1 MKINLNTNRNFRTAG
16 IVIAAFATL
25 GTAACGG
32 AAELIESQAE
42 AIAPAEEQVADAIEA
57 YNNTDELEEVVSA
70 LQSEVDRLQGELSD
84 AQEVSSDTQT
94 QEPSP
99 STPASSSRSDSS
111 APAEEPMN
119 EEPTYEEPAPAEE
132 PTYEEPAPAEE
143 PMNEEPTY
151 EEPAPAEQPMNEEPT
166 YEEPAPAEEPMNE
179 EPETGERTTIAANPE
194 VEGEDCSSVKDL
206 NRYTL
211 DINGGAEVI
220 ANDLANPGDVCDF
233 YNFKVEGLDNSNIKS
248 GVLRFVLSCDDDRFI
263 EANNQ
268 GRGGFDWR
276 VGGPD
281 GTKYHC
287 GDSWEQSVSYQSYQR
302 SIAIYV
308 NPAQSEGSANYQ
320 LTVVPIPN

>member
-42 AIAPAEEQVADAIEA
+42 AIAPAEQQVADAMEA

-111 APAEEPMN
+111 APAEEP
-119 EEPTYEEPAPAEE
+119 TYEE

-151 EEPAPAEQPMNEEPT
+151 EDPT
-166 YEEPAPAEEPMNE
+166 YEEPMNE
-179 EPETGERTTIAANPE
+179 EPETEELTTIAANPE

-206 NRYTL
+206 NQYTL

>member
-1 MKINLNTNRNFRTAG
+1 MKINLNTNRNCRTAG
-16 IVIAAFATL
+16 IVIAAFATI

-42 AIAPAEEQVADAIEA
+42 AIAPAEQQVADAMEA

-94 QEPSP
+94 QEPSA

-119 EEPTYEEPAPAEE
+119 EEP
-132 PTYEEPAPAEE
+132 APAEE
-143 PMNEEPTY
+143 PMNEEPVTD
-151 EEPAPAEQPMNEEPT
+151 EL
-166 YEEPAPAEEPMNE
+166 
-179 EPETGERTTIAANPE
+179 TTIAANPE

-233 YNFKVEGLDNSNIKS
+233 YNFKVEGLDNFNIKS
-248 GVLRFVLSCDDDRFI
+248 GVLRFVLSCEDDRFI

-268 GRGGFDWR
+268 ARGGFDWR

-287 GDSWEQSVSYQSYQR
+287 GDSWEQSVYYQSYQR

>member
-42 AIAPAEEQVADAIEA
+42 AIAPAEQQVADAMEA

-94 QEPSP
+94 QEPSA

-119 EEPTYEEPAPAEE
+119 EEPTYD
-132 PTYEEPAPAEE
+132 EPAPAEE

-151 EEPAPAEQPMNEEPT
+151 EEPAPAE
-166 YEEPAPAEEPMNE
+166 EPMNE
-179 EPETGERTTIAANPE
+179 ESETEELTTIAANPE

>member
-42 AIAPAEEQVADAIEA
+42 AIAPAEQQVADAMEA

-94 QEPSP
+94 QEPSA

-111 APAEEPMN
+111 APA

-132 PTYEEPAPAEE
+132 PTYEEPAPADE
-143 PMNEEPTY
+143 PMNEESET
-151 EEPAPAEQPMNEEPT
+151 EEL
-166 YEEPAPAEEPMNE
+166 
-179 EPETGERTTIAANPE
+179 TTIAANPE

-206 NRYTL
+206 NQYTL

-220 ANDLANPGDVCDF
+220 SNDLANPGDVCDF

>member
-42 AIAPAEEQVADAIEA
+42 AIAPAEQQVADAMEA
-57 YNNTDELEEVVSA
+57 YNNTDDLEEVVSA
-70 LQSEVDRLQGELSD
+70 LQSEVDRLQGELGD
-84 AQEVSSDTQT
+84 AQVVSSDTQT
-94 QEPSP
+94 QEPSA
-99 STPASSSRSDSS
+99 STPTSSSRSDSS
-111 APAEEPMN
+111 ASA
-119 EEPTYEEPAPAEE
+119 EEPAPAEE
-132 PTYEEPAPAEE
+132 PMYEEPAPAEE
-143 PMNEEPTY
+143 PM
-151 EEPAPAEQPMNEEPT
+151 
-166 YEEPAPAEEPMNE
+166 YEEPAPAEEPKTE
-179 EPETGERTTIAANPE
+179 ELTTIAANPE

-220 ANDLANPGDVCDF
+220 SNDLANPGDVCDF
-233 YNFKVEGLDNSNIKS
+233 YNFKVEGLDNFNIKS

-287 GDSWEQSVSYQSYQR
+287 GDSWEQSVYYQSYQR

-320 LTVVPIPN
+320 LTVVTIPN

>member
-42 AIAPAEEQVADAIEA
+42 AVAPAEQQVADAMEA

-84 AQEVSSDTQT
+84 AQEVPSDTQT
-94 QEPSP
+94 QEPSA

-132 PTYEEPAPAEE
+132 P
-143 PMNEEPTY
+143 
-151 EEPAPAEQPMNEEPT
+151 MNEEPT

-179 EPETGERTTIAANPE
+179 ESETEELTTIAANPE

-206 NRYTL
+206 NQYTL

-287 GDSWEQSVSYQSYQR
+287 GDSWEQSVSYQSYQK

>member
-42 AIAPAEEQVADAIEA
+42 AVAPAEQQVADAMEA
-57 YNNTDELEEVVSA
+57 YNNTDELEEVVTA

-94 QEPSP
+94 QEPSA

-111 APAEEPMN
+111 APAEEPTYEEPVPAEEPMN
-119 EEPTYEEPAPAEE
+119 EEPASAEE
-132 PTYEEPAPAEE
+132 PTYEEPAPADE
-143 PMNEEPTY
+143 PMNEESET
-151 EEPAPAEQPMNEEPT
+151 EEL
-166 YEEPAPAEEPMNE
+166 
-179 EPETGERTTIAANPE
+179 TTIAANPE

-206 NRYTL
+206 NQYTL

>member
-42 AIAPAEEQVADAIEA
+42 AIAPAEQQVADAMEA

-94 QEPSP
+94 QEPSA

-119 EEPTYEEPAPAEE
+119 EEPAPAEE
-132 PTYEEPAPAEE
+132 PMNEEPTYDEPAPAEE

-151 EEPAPAEQPMNEEPT
+151 EEPAPAE
-166 YEEPAPAEEPMNE
+166 EPMNE
-179 EPETGERTTIAANPE
+179 ESETEELTTIAANPE

>member
-1 MKINLNTNRNFRTAG
+1 MKINLNTNHNFRTAG
-16 IVIAAFATL
+16 IMIAAFAML

-42 AIAPAEEQVADAIEA
+42 AIAPTEQQVADAMET
-57 YNNTDELEEVVSA
+57 YGNTDELDEVVSA
-70 LQSEVDRLQGELSD
+70 LQSEVDRLQSELSD
-84 AQEVSSDTQT
+84 AQEVSSNTQT
-94 QEPSP
+94 QEPSA
-99 STPASSSRSDSS
+99 STSASSSRSDSS
-111 APAEEPMN
+111 APAEEPAAAEEPTN
-119 EEPTYEEPAPAEE
+119 EEPAAAEEPTNEEPAPAEE
-132 PTYEEPAPAEE
+132 PTNEEPAPAEE
-143 PMNEEPTY
+143 PTNEEL
-151 EEPAPAEQPMNEEPT
+151 
-166 YEEPAPAEEPMNE
+166 
-179 EPETGERTTIAANPE
+179 TTIAANPE
-194 VEGEDCSSVKDL
+194 VAGEDCSSVKDL
-206 NRYTL
+206 NQYTL

-220 ANDLANPGDVCDF
+220 SNDLANPGDVCDF
-233 YNFKVEGLDNSNIKS
+233 FTFKVDGLDNSNVRS
-248 GVLRFVLSCDDDRFI
+248 GTLRFVLSCDDDRFI

-287 GDSWEQSVSYQSYQR
+287 GDSWERSVSYQSYQR